1 MLSRFER
8 SSSKQHRNY
17 RDGDGTDLSPNGN
30 SMVPTNGEWVAGMYH
45 QAFRFGVADATE
57 LRVDPNPLF
66 DLQHV
71 TMMSWV
77 RPLHYDAAT
86 DRAIIMNKERSYEC
100 KCSRSLCT
108 FLEPQRHGCADGLED
123 STGALQ
129 AAFEPG
135 CWRWWGNI
143 RVSPHDIAGIWVT
156 FFSGSC

>member
-1 MLSRFER
+1 
-8 SSSKQHRNY
+8 
-17 RDGDGTDLSPNGN
+17 
-30 SMVPTNGEWVAGMYH
+30 MVPTNGEWVAGMYH

-100 KCSRSLCT
+100 KCSRSLCV
-108 FLEPQRHGCADGLED
+108 FLRSLRDAAAQTAWRTAPAPCRRRSKVRTARPA
-123 STGALQ
+123 GAGGETS
-129 AAFEPG
+129 A
-135 CWRWWGNI
+135 
-143 RVSPHDIAGIWVT
+143 
-156 FFSGSC
+156 